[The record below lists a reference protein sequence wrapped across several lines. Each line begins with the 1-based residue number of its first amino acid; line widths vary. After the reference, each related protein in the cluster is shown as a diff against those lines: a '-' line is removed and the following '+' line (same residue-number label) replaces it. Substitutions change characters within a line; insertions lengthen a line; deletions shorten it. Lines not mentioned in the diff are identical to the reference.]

1 MEEKKKEK
9 EGFLQEDFTDKWSTF
24 KYLTGVQSDL
34 KHDVT
39 SDFILAKLR
48 ENQKEAIIELVRDA
62 YFAKKEVLKLTRG
75 WNYKIDR
82 KGKYIKNDDKTF
94 KKFPLDLVEIKYIK
108 NLADI
113 TFNSYMIKMI
123 MTVIMYRNIE
133 QNVLMEM
140 ITEKDRLAEESEG
153 LKRENE
159 ELTKRVAKNI
169 KEGDKDR

>member
-1 MEEKKKEK
+1 MKL
-9 EGFLQEDFTDKWSTF
+9 FSNSLYIVSTPI
-24 KYLTGVQSDL
+24 G
-34 KHDVT
+34 
-39 SDFILAKLR
+39 
-48 ENQKEAIIELVRDA
+48 
-62 YFAKKEVLKLTRG
+62 
-75 WNYKIDR
+75 
-82 KGKYIKNDDKTF
+82 
-94 KKFPLDLVEIKYIK
+94 